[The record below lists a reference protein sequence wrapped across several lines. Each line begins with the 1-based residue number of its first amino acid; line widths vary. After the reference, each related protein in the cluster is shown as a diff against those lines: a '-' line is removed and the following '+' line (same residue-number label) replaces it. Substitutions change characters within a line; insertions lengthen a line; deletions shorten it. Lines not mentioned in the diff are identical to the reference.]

1 MQRPDSRL
9 LAIGLSSAVVLAVF
23 FAGTY
28 LMVFR
33 GPQELVTAT
42 KKETLDGL
50 NKGYDLVQR
59 IAGDI
64 RDTLQIKPKIIV
76 GERTILE
83 RTSEK
88 TELVTISQVLEH
100 THSFEHTWAGSTKR
114 LEMKGVFIAK
124 AGFTVDDSFSIHVS
138 EDGGRIAIRHGPPR
152 LISCELQEVS
162 IVKDENGFWNK
173 LSVEDRQ
180 SAQNSLI
187 QGARQAA
194 EASGLLLKAT
204 ENLRVRLAPLQEK
217 HGFQLQDVPVP

>member
-1 MQRPDSRL
+1 MQRPNFRL
-9 LAIGLSSAVVLAVF
+9 LAIGLSSAVLLAVF

-28 LMVFR
+28 AMLFR

-42 KKETLDGL
+42 KEETLDGL
-50 NKGYDLVQR
+50 NKGYDLAKR
-59 IAGDI
+59 IGSDI
-64 RDTLQIKPKIIV
+64 REALQIQPKVIV

-100 THSFEHTWAGSTKR
+100 THSFEHTWAGSTKH

-124 AGFTVDDSFSIHVS
+124 AGFAVDDSFSIHVS

-173 LSVEDRQ
+173 LNTEDRQ

-187 QGARQAA
+187 QGARKAA
-194 EASGLLLKAT
+194 EASGILLKAAD
-204 ENLRVRLAPLQEK
+204 NLRVRLAPLQAK
-217 HGFQLQDVPVP
+217 HGFQIQDAPLP

>member
-1 MQRPDSRL
+1 MSQIFSRTYARGISVAL
-9 LAIGLSSAVVLAVF
+9 VLAVF
-23 FAGTY
+23 CAGAY
-28 LMVFR
+28 FLIYKGPVEVGGAIKDGVF
-33 GPQELVTAT
+33 
-42 KKETLDGL
+42 DSL
-50 NKGYDLVQR
+50 NTSYDLAKR
-59 IAGDI
+59 IGSDI
-64 RDTLQIKPKIIV
+64 RDTLQIQPKIIV

-114 LEMKGVFIAK
+114 LEMKGLFTAK
-124 AGFTVDDSFSIHVS
+124 AGFIVDDSFSIHVS

-173 LSVEDRQ
+173 LSTEDRQ

-187 QGARQAA
+187 QGARKAA
-194 EASGLLLKAT
+194 EESNLLQKAKESLK
-204 ENLRVRLAPLQEK
+204 LRLAPLQAK
-217 HGFQLQDVPVP
+217 HGFQLQDAPLP